1 MERKS
6 DWNYPDGSS
15 YYSDDWNSY
24 YDDFDADEDDDYENY
39 EFNVEYD
46 IESDTYSVTMR
57 NWNTDK
63 DVEGCCEL
71 DGDLNVIYSDFPA
84 TINEI
89 CINEARYYSK

>member
-15 YYSDDWNSY
+15 YYSDGWTSY
-24 YDDFDADEDDDYENY
+24 YDDFDADVDDDYEDY

-46 IESDTYSVTMR
+46 NESDTYSVTMR
-57 NWNTDK
+57 NWNTDQ
-63 DVEGCCEL
+63 DIEGCCEL